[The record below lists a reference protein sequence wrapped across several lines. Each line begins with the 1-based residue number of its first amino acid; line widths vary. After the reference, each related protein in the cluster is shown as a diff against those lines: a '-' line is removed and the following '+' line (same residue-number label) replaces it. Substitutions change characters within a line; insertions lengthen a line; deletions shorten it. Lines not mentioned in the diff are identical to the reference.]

1 MGASHLLSSTQQ
13 ILLKSGK
20 KWPIYDN
27 FVFRKTSEMAQNCR
41 KSGIFYP
48 IWANFVALTWEMS
61 SKCDAPIGKN
71 KIVFKP
77 LI

>member
-1 MGASHLLSSTQQ
+1 M
-13 ILLKSGK
+13 
-20 KWPIYDN
+20 
-27 FVFRKTSEMAQNCR
+27 ENCR

-48 IWANFVALTWEMS
+48 IWANFVALTWEML
-61 SKCDAPIGKN
+61 SKCDAPIEKN

>member
-1 MGASHLLSSTQQ
+1 M
-13 ILLKSGK
+13 
-20 KWPIYDN
+20 
-27 FVFRKTSEMAQNCR
+27 ENCR

-48 IWANFVALTWEMS
+48 IWANFVALTWEIS

-77 LI
+77 LILKKNALNFFFDENLNF